1 MPRVLG
7 RTGREVAS
15 RLLARGGKQC
25 MAQSLVDTDDA
36 VAFFWFLGLE
46 TWTSKPRVLP
56 SATPDAGAPARTS
69 AGGGLLACIG
79 GAMLKRRSCR
89 SFKIS
94 FLAFAGCVLKSLF
107 LRSSDLAVLWKRKS
121 CFK

>member
-15 RLLARGGKQC
+15 RLLARGVKQC

-36 VAFFWFLGLE
+36 LAVFWFLGLE
-46 TWTSKPRVLP
+46 TWTSKPRV
-56 SATPDAGAPARTS
+56 APARTS

-89 SFKIS
+89 SFKIA

-107 LRSSDLAVLWKRKS
+107 LRSSDLAVLLKRKC